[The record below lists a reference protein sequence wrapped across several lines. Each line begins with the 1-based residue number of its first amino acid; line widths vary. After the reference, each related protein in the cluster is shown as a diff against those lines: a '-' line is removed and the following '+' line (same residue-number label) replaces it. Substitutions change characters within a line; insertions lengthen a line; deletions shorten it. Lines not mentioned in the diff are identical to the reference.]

1 MQLEKLT
8 TACHR
13 EYRPVATLGVGGG
26 GGGGGA
32 NDLAF
37 GEDGKDLQRD
47 DKWLESKGRAG
58 IGQSGG
64 QGRRVLWQRNS
75 YEL

>member
-1 MQLEKLT
+1 
-8 TACHR
+8 
-13 EYRPVATLGVGGG
+13 V
-26 GGGGGA
+26 GGA